1 MTTHSKHRPYD
12 LVVFDWDG
20 TIMDTT
26 GLIAEGIQ
34 HAAVA
39 LGYPAPD
46 KKTASSVIG
55 LDWRSAMRVAV
66 PDCPESRLDE
76 FNDAYRAWY
85 IPREREVRLFDGLET
100 LLTDLHRAGVTL
112 AVATGKSKAGLR
124 RVFDRTNVEPLFA
137 ITRTAEETAPKPNPD
152 MLEEIGLYTD
162 IPKERTL
169 MVGDT
174 VHDVVMAQRYGCD
187 VAAMTYG
194 AQSRRDLEA
203 STPTVLCDDVVAL
216 RRFLHF

>member
-1 MTTHSKHRPYD
+1 M
-12 LVVFDWDG
+12 
-20 TIMDTT
+20 
-26 GLIAEGIQ
+26 
-34 HAAVA
+34 
-39 LGYPAPD
+39 
-46 KKTASSVIG
+46 
-55 LDWRSAMRVAV
+55 
-66 PDCPESRLDE
+66 
-76 FNDAYRAWY
+76 
-85 IPREREVRLFDGLET
+85 
-100 LLTDLHRAGVTL
+100 
-112 AVATGKSKAGLR
+112 R

-203 STPTVLCDDVVAL
+203 STPTVLCDDVAAL